1 MLQQFVPTSQMSAL
15 LQMVHALPVVAL
27 GQLLPHQTTHHNSD
41 PLLADDGIL
50 GLLQA
55 LRIIVVD
62 AVKGGRDGGL
72 LGQKGRRFGSRHCC
86 WIWADWQEK
95 AKSTVV
101 VQLGL

>member
-1 MLQQFVPTSQMSAL
+1 MVLPPKRTTGYAFKATPVPTSQMSAL

-27 GQLLPHQTTHHNSD
+27 GQLLPHQATHHNSD

-62 AVKGGRDGGL
+62 AVESGRDGGL
-72 LGQKGRRFGSRHCC
+72 LGQEGR
-86 WIWADWQEK
+86 
-95 AKSTVV
+95 
-101 VQLGL
+101 